1 MLEWKILDFWY
12 LVKFTFFF
20 QAIIFC
26 NHYFSPPNTYG
37 KRKGSGARSVTGAVL
52 LNNGHIIFRRV
63 FFDVAMEGQPFIRG
77 LPSLDKAIS
86 TFLSLCFVLHLEF
99 PPVRK

>member
-1 MLEWKILDFWY
+1 MGS
-12 LVKFTFFF
+12 
-20 QAIIFC
+20 A
-26 NHYFSPPNTYG
+26 SP
-37 KRKGSGARSVTGAVL
+37 RLTGAIL